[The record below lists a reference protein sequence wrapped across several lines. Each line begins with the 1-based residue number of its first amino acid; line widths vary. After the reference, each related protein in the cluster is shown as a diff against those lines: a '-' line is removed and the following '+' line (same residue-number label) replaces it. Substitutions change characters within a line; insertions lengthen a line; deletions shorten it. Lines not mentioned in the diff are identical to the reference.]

1 MIELTMTI
9 DDIDYAS
16 VIAALS
22 GRSGALAAAGKAASL
37 LPDAKKTEL
46 ALHYI
51 NSNPDKL
58 ARALEG
64 MAEKKGVRMHI
75 GTIHADVK

>member
-1 MIELTMTI
+1 MIELTVTI
-9 DDIDYAS
+9 EDIDYAS
-16 VIAALS
+16 VIAILS
-22 GRSGALAAAGKAASL
+22 GRSGALAAAGKAAAL

-58 ARALEG
+58 ARLLEG
-64 MAEKKGVRMHI
+64 MAEKKGVRMRI
-75 GTIHADVK
+75 GELHADTK